1 MKFPLGF
8 KYLGGKK
15 QKQNKTKGRFNVFLD
30 AACSVPLLSG
40 NKKEKGRK
48 SHFSLKRVQM
58 IWREGPIWTIWT
70 LEIVHYTQLQRKG
83 SYRTE
88 AR

>member
-1 MKFPLGF
+1 
-8 KYLGGKK
+8 
-15 QKQNKTKGRFNVFLD
+15 
-30 AACSVPLLSG
+30 
-40 NKKEKGRK
+40 
-48 SHFSLKRVQM
+48 M

-88 AR
+88 VR